1 MTCTAYCSR
10 DGVIGIADGL
20 HFPDACLPI
29 ATGSRGH
36 LSFQIEEL
44 GERTR
49 KGRAW
54 RVPGVTGRERDHVAY
69 TAVQTFAAAILTR
82 NASLRRWPLNANHK
96 EIRS

>member
-44 GERTR
+44 AERTR

-69 TAVQTFAAAILTR
+69 TAVQTFAATILTR
-82 NASLRRWPLNANHK
+82 NASLRRWPITINHK
-96 EIRS
+96 GTRS